1 MGNVVTSNE
10 WTDEER
16 AQLAAVSAEYDAAE
30 GAVQAAA
37 QRLDDAVEA
46 AHAAGERVLLRL
58 LRERNEAVANLAAM
72 GVTNDAV
79 DPPGRF
85 YFTLPL
91 ASLADRDD
99 YGREALVREHA
110 QRPSL
115 VVEVPLAEMNAEEGR
130 AIAYAMLRVCR
141 SLDAQARAGAEEGA
155 DS

>member
-1 MGNVVTSNE
+1 MVTSDE
-10 WTDEER
+10 WTNEER
-16 AQLAAVSAEYDAAE
+16 AQWAEVSAEYDAADR
-30 GAVQAAA
+30 AVDVAKE
-37 QRLDDAVEA
+37 RLDDAVKA
-46 AHAAGERVLLRL
+46 CHAAGERMIRRL
-58 LRERNEAVANLAAM
+58 LRERNEAVAKLAAM

-141 SLDAQARAGAEEGA
+141 SLDAQADASAEEGA